1 MSDDPHPTPDQG
13 PDSATHETD
22 PASPNSSL
30 PPGEPRSTRQIKIG
44 SQRNDVAPSPEE
56 DHEEPASETGDVPA
70 PQEAPAAEEPLPNS
84 FPPPRLQRMSEDL
97 QQEIDEA
104 LQDLSIEEL
113 LQGESRPDAG
123 SSDEIALDQR
133 CQATAIK
140 TDRDSVFFSLGGAS
154 EGVASL
160 RHFAEPPAPGSQ
172 WEVVPVR
179 FLPDDNLYE
188 LTIPGAAVDV
198 QDWSDLTEGVVVD
211 ARITGHNK
219 GGLECEVHKIRGFI
233 PISQISIYRVED
245 LEPYV
250 GQSLPCVVTEANPER
265 RNLVLSHRDV
275 LEREKQEAREKL
287 LGELEPGQVREGVVR
302 RLQPFGAFVDL
313 GGIDGLVHIS
323 QLSWDRIAHP
333 SEVLEEGQRI
343 KVRVEKVDPATGKI
357 SLSYRDL
364 LEHPWDGADEKY
376 PVGAILD
383 GIVSKIMEFGAFVR
397 VAPGVEGLVH
407 ISELAHHRVQR
418 VSQVV
423 NEGQAVKVKVLGIDP
438 SAQKMSLSIKAIQGD
453 EPEADAET
461 EESPEEATEAR
472 PAPPAPRQP
481 LKGGLGRRSG
491 GEQFGLKW

>member
-1 MSDDPHPTPDQG
+1 MSDDPKPAAAPD
-13 PDSATHETD
+13 PDPPLSSSDPGSTDSTAPSGELQSA
-22 PASPNSSL
+22 
-30 PPGEPRSTRQIKIG
+30 RRIKIG
-44 SQRNDVAPSPEE
+44 SQRDVVGPP
-56 DHEEPASETGDVPA
+56 SETTAAPA
-70 PQEAPAAEEPLPNS
+70 EAPGEPSREAPAEEAPVDEETPLPG
-84 FPPPRLQRMSEDL
+84 FPPPRLQRVSEDL
-97 QQEIDEA
+97 QQEIDDA
-104 LQDLSIEEL
+104 LKDLSLEEL
-113 LQGESRPDAG
+113 LQGEAGAGGG
-123 SSDEIALDQR
+123 SSAEITLDER
-133 CQATAIK
+133 CQATVIK
-140 TDRDSVFFSLGGAS
+140 IDRDAVFFSLGGAY
-154 EGVASL
+154 EGLASL
-160 RHFAEPPAPGSQ
+160 RHFAEPPAPGSS

-198 QDWSDLTEGVVVD
+198 QDWSDLVEGVVVD

-219 GGLECEVHKIRGFI
+219 GGLDCEVHNIRGFI
-233 PISQISIYRVED
+233 PISQVSLFRVED

-250 GQSLPCVVTEANPER
+250 GQSLPCVVTEVNPER

-313 GGIDGLVHIS
+313 GGIDGLVHVS

-333 SEVLEEGQRI
+333 QEVLEEGQRI
-343 KVRVEKVDPATGKI
+343 KVRVEKVDPVTGKI

-364 LEHPWDGADEKY
+364 LEHPWDGAEEKF

-383 GIVSKIMEFGAFVR
+383 GTVSKIMEFGAFVR

-423 NEGQAVKVKVLGIDP
+423 REGEGVKVKVLGIDP
-438 SAQKMSLSIKAIQGD
+438 AAQKMSLSIKAIQGAEPEED
-453 EPEADAET
+453 EPA
-461 EESPEEATEAR
+461 EEAG
-472 PAPPAPRQP
+472 PAQPAAPSAPQKP
-481 LKGGLGRRSG
+481 LKGGLGHRSG